1 MENSDRAAS
10 RGRAAPRRLCG
21 RDCFLRRG
29 ARRREPRQ
37 RRRRKSRRRSTWC
50 GRCRRVRLVAGARG
64 PLRERQPDG
73 VARVSVAARLS
84 FVYCGPCQIS
94 RGFSRRDCDGRY
106 RYGDRR
112 VTLVP
117 GLRGGRFSVR
127 ALREASYGCRRTSK
141 SAARTTRVRLLSD
154 PADACCALMLIYVHI
169 LTTTQHLGAAA
180 TKAGYLFQSPL
191 NGSARGRGP
200 VVPSAT
206 AASGTSRRQR
216 P

>member
-1 MENSDRAAS
+1 MRLIARA
-10 RGRAAPRRLCG
+10 
-21 RDCFLRRG
+21 
-29 ARRREPRQ
+29 
-37 RRRRKSRRRSTWC
+37 RS
-50 GRCRRVRLVAGARG
+50 
-64 PLRERQPDG
+64 PLRECQPDG
-73 VARVSVAARLS
+73 VAWFGSAASFS
-84 FVYCGPCQIS
+84 FVYCGARQIS

-117 GLRGGRFSVR
+117 GIRGGRFSVR

-154 PADACCALMLIYVHI
+154 SADACGTLNVNMYTL

-180 TKAGYLFQSPL
+180 TKAGYLFRSPL
-191 NGSARGRGP
+191 NGCARARGL
-200 VVPSAT
+200 VAPSAT
-206 AASGTSRRQR
+206 AASDTSRRQR

>member
-1 MENSDRAAS
+1 M
-10 RGRAAPRRLCG
+10 
-21 RDCFLRRG
+21 
-29 ARRREPRQ
+29 
-37 RRRRKSRRRSTWC
+37 W
-50 GRCRRVRLVAGARG
+50 LVAGARG

-84 FVYCGPCQIS
+84 FVYCGARQIS

-117 GLRGGRFSVR
+117 GIRGGRFSVR

-154 PADACCALMLIYVHI
+154 PADACGTLMLICT
-169 LTTTQHLGAAA
+169 LT
-180 TKAGYLFQSPL
+180 
-191 NGSARGRGP
+191 
-200 VVPSAT
+200 
-206 AASGTSRRQR
+206 
-216 P
+216 

>member
-1 MENSDRAAS
+1 MRLIARA
-10 RGRAAPRRLCG
+10 
-21 RDCFLRRG
+21 
-29 ARRREPRQ
+29 
-37 RRRRKSRRRSTWC
+37 RS
-50 GRCRRVRLVAGARG
+50 
-64 PLRERQPDG
+64 PLRELQPDG
-73 VARVSVAARLS
+73 VARFGSAARFS
-84 FVYCGPCQIS
+84 FVYCGARQIS
-94 RGFSRRDCDGRY
+94 RRFSRRDCDGRY

-117 GLRGGRFSVR
+117 GIRGGRFSVR

-180 TKAGYLFQSPL
+180 TKAGYLSQSPL